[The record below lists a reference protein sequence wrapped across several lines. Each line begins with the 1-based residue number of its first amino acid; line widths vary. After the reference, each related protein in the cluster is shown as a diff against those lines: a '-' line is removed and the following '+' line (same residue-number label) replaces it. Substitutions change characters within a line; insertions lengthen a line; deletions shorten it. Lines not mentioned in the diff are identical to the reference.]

1 MNNVKVDY
9 DLFEEENEN
18 IYQFFEQKMEIEKN
32 EKYIN
37 LFWTYFKKSNI
48 EYDQE
53 ILEFDI
59 ELLED
64 MFNQTFDI
72 DDLGIKFCN
81 EPLFVNDLLE
91 YIENNK

>member
-48 EYDQE
+48 EY
-53 ILEFDI
+53 
-59 ELLED
+59 
-64 MFNQTFDI
+64 
-72 DDLGIKFCN
+72 
-81 EPLFVNDLLE
+81 
-91 YIENNK
+91 Y